1 MRTPPVNRR
10 MVPMG
15 FVLLKHDDDTVV
27 LRCESPEAVGGF
39 YNVDRVPNPSAPE
52 VYRLRKFGQGLSRG
66 GTASRSRTTR
76 SPPNPPSTR
85 SPPNKNGMSA

>member
-1 MRTPPVNRR
+1 
-10 MVPMG
+10 VPMG

-52 VYRLRKFGQGLSRG
+52 VLRRPQLPGEMGDVMPRIIAIIGVAGKSRI
-66 GTASRSRTTR
+66 S
-76 SPPNPPSTR
+76 
-85 SPPNKNGMSA
+85 